1 MIWFHIRRRSRVQP
15 KIGLGQ
21 SLLRII
27 GLGACLTLAGCGDGQ
42 HPQSE
47 SDKHLKAL
55 SVYYGRFMS
64 VNRGVGPPNEAEFKK
79 FVKSRPAAELE
90 GFGFSADTID
100 QMFTSP
106 RDQQPYGVAW
116 KIPSGVPKPD
126 GTTVMVIW
134 EQNGVNG
141 KRFVADAVGRIDE
154 IDDATFQ
161 QRLVAI
167 PKGK

>member
-1 MIWFHIRRRSRVQP
+1 VPP
-15 KIGLGQ
+15 KIGLDRC
-21 SLLRII
+21 LMRLI
-27 GLGACLTLAGCGDGQ
+27 GLGVSLALVGCGDGQ

-47 SDKHLKAL
+47 SEKHLKAL
-55 SVYYGRFMS
+55 SVYYGKFMS
-64 VNRGVGPPNEAEFKK
+64 VNRGVGPPSEAEFKK
-79 FVKSRPAAELE
+79 FVKSRPAPELE
-90 GFGFSADTID
+90 AFGFNAETVD

-106 RDQQPYGVAW
+106 RDQLPYGVAW

-154 IDDATFQ
+154 IDEATFQ
-161 QRLVAI
+161 QRLAAI